1 MNALLQSL
9 GFGTPLA
16 LYGLLALPVL
26 WWLLRFTPPR
36 PRPQAFPPVR
46 ILLNLPRQEETPDKT
61 PLWLLIL
68 RMLLAA
74 LVIFLVAQ
82 PFLQPPG
89 TGDLPSGQRLI
100 IVDDGWAGARNWNET
115 RRILADVLED
125 AQNKDEAVILAG
137 TAPRPQAPDL
147 APQAARSVQDRA
159 RVLHPSPLTTDR
171 MALLD
176 RLKSASLSGTQ
187 SILWLSDGIDA
198 GSGQS
203 FAEGL
208 DALLPQA
215 ALRVIAPDAAKLP
228 IGLGQPKLDKNDIA
242 IDVLAPAGRSAQQA
256 ALVVKASN
264 GRTLLDVPVTLAPG
278 KAVTARFSLPTALR
292 NDIQSIT
299 VSGEAHA
306 GARQLLDDRWRR
318 RTIALVSADS
328 NEQAQ
333 PLLSPLHYVSRGLE
347 PYAEI
352 FTPETPR
359 DISDLIDAGLS
370 MLVLADVGTIPDDIL
385 PKVTD
390 WVDKGGIL
398 LRFAGPRLAAGH
410 DTLVPVRLRDG
421 DRTLGSALSWET
433 PQTLQ
438 EFPRTSPFAGLAIDP
453 RITVT
458 RQVLAEPDSDLAG
471 KTWASLAD
479 GTPLVTAETRGKG
492 LIVLFH
498 VTANA
503 NWSNLPLSGLF
514 VEMMS
519 RVAGLDPAQAV
530 AANATDAPAAFAPRL
545 VMTGEADLVSPDG
558 TAQPI
563 AAADIDKVK
572 VSEQHPPGLYVRG
585 GREQALNHALSA
597 SDLAPLP
604 QQVGRATVA
613 AYQPQARTSL
623 AGPLSLAALLLFL
636 LDCVATVWIGGGL
649 SRLRAAPLALA
660 LALLVSPPPPQ
671 VMAQEAAAMDAAIQA
686 ALEPRLAFVKTGD
699 EETDRISNEGLKGLT
714 LILSDRTSARLAEP
728 QGVSVASD
736 ELNVYPLLY
745 WPVLDSAQAPTDAE
759 RDKLAAYMKNGG
771 TVFFDLRNGGVDTGT
786 ANEALRRI
794 LGKLDV
800 PPLEPVPEKHV
811 LTRSFYLLNEF
822 PGHFEG
828 GPLWVE
834 SALGEANTDP
844 GTADG
849 VSAVIIGS
857 NDYASAWAL
866 DENGN
871 PLYAV
876 VPGSDRQREFAFRS
890 GINIVMYALTGNYKA
905 DQVHVPALLERLGQ

>member
-1 MNALLQSL
+1 MA
-9 GFGTPLA
+9 
-16 LYGLLALPVL
+16 
-26 WWLLRFTPPR
+26 
-36 PRPQAFPPVR
+36 
-46 ILLNLPRQEETPDKT
+46 
-61 PLWLLIL
+61 
-68 RMLLAA
+68 LAA

-89 TGDLPSGQRLI
+89 TAGLPSGQRLI
-100 IVDDGWAGARNWNET
+100 IVDDGWAGAQNWTET

-137 TAPRPQAPDL
+137 TAPRPQAADL
-147 APQAARSVQDRA
+147 TPQAARAVQDRA
-159 RVLHPSPLTTDR
+159 RVLQPSPLATNR

-176 RLKSASLSGTQ
+176 TLKAAKLADTKSV
-187 SILWLSDGIDA
+187 LWLSDGLDA
-198 GSGQS
+198 GSGKS

-208 DALLPQA
+208 GAVLPQA
-215 ALRVIAPDAAKLP
+215 ALQVIAPEANKLP
-228 IGLGQPKLDKNDIA
+228 LGLGQPKLDKSDIT
-242 IDVLAPAGRSAQQA
+242 IDVLTPATHPGAPA
-256 ALVVKASN
+256 ALAVKASN
-264 GRTLLDVPVTLAPG
+264 GRTLLDVPVTLVPG

-299 VSGEAHA
+299 IAGEAHA

-318 RTIALVSADS
+318 RTIALVTAGSS
-328 NEQAQ
+328 EQAQ

-352 FTPETPR
+352 FTPDTPR

-370 MLVLADVGTIPDDIL
+370 MLVLADVGTIPDEIL

-410 DTLVPVRLRDG
+410 DALVPVRLREG

-458 RQVLAEPDSDLAG
+458 RQVLAEPDSDLST

-492 LIVLFH
+492 LVVLFH

-530 AANATDAPAAFAPRL
+530 AASPTDAPAAFAPRL
-545 VMTGEADLVSPDG
+545 VMTGEGDLVSPDG

-563 AAADIDKVK
+563 AAADVEKVK
-572 VSEQHPPGLYVRG
+572 VSERHPPGLYARG
-585 GREQALNHALSA
+585 GREQALNHALA
-597 SDLAPLP
+597 VSDFTALP
-604 QQVGRATVA
+604 QQVGSATVS
-613 AYQPQARTSL
+613 AYVPQAKTSL
-623 AGPLSLAALLLFL
+623 VAPLALAALLLFL
-636 LDCVATVWIGGGL
+636 LDCIATVWIGGGL

-660 LALLVSPPPPQ
+660 LALLVLPPPQ
-671 VMAQEAAAMDAAIQA
+671 VQAQDQTQDAAIAA

-699 EETDRISNEGLKGLT
+699 EEADRVSNEGLKGLT

-728 QGVSVASD
+728 QAVSIASD

-745 WPVLDSAQAPTDAE
+745 WPVLDSAQAPSDAE
-759 RDKLAAYMKNGG
+759 RVKLASYMKNGG
-771 TVFFDLRNGGVDTGT
+771 TVFFDLRNGGLESGSTSD
-786 ANEALRRI
+786 ALRRI

-822 PGHFEG
+822 PGRYEG

-834 SALGEANTDP
+834 SMLGEASTDP

-849 VSAVIIGS
+849 VSSIIIGS
-857 NDYASAWAL
+857 NDYAAAWAL
-866 DENGN
+866 DDNGN
-871 PLYAV
+871 SLYAV
-876 VPGSDRQREFAFRS
+876 VPGSDRQREFAFRT

>member
-1 MNALLQSL
+1 MSALLQSL
-9 GFGTPLA
+9 GFATPLA

-46 ILLNLPRQEETPDKT
+46 ILLDLPRQEETPDKT

-89 TGDLPSGQRLI
+89 TGGLPAGQRLI
-100 IVDDGWAGARNWNET
+100 IVDDGWAGAQNWSET

-125 AQNKDEAVILAG
+125 AQNKDEAVVFAG
-137 TAPRPQAPDL
+137 TGPRPQATDI
-147 APQAARSVQDRA
+147 AAQAARTVQDRA
-159 RVLHPSPLTTDR
+159 RVLQPSPLGTDR
-171 MALLD
+171 MALLEK
-176 RLKSASLSGTQ
+176 LKTAKLADTK
-187 SILWLSDGIDA
+187 SILWLSDGLDA
-198 GSGQS
+198 GSGKS

-208 DALLPQA
+208 GSLLPQA
-215 ALRVIAPDAAKLP
+215 PLRVIAPEANKLPVGLGPAKLE
-228 IGLGQPKLDKNDIA
+228 KSEIA
-242 IDVLAPAGRSAQQA
+242 IDVLTPDTHPAGA
-256 ALVVKASN
+256 ASLAVKASN

-278 KAVTARFSLPTALR
+278 KAVTARFTLPTALR
-292 NDIQSIT
+292 NDIQSIMLT
-299 VSGEAHA
+299 GETHA
-306 GARQLLDDRWRR
+306 AARQLLDDRWRR
-318 RTIALVSADS
+318 RTIALVAAESS
-328 NEQAQ
+328 EQAQ

-347 PYAEI
+347 PYAEL
-352 FTPETPR
+352 FTPASPR

-370 MLVLADVGTIPDDIL
+370 MLVLADVGTIPDEIL
-385 PKVTD
+385 PKITD

-410 DTLVPVRLRDG
+410 DDLIPVRLREG

-438 EFPRTSPFAGLAIDP
+438 EFPRTSPFAGLTIDP

-458 RQVLAEPDSDLAG
+458 RQVLAEPDSDLAA

-479 GTPLVTAETRGKG
+479 GTPLVTAETKGKG
-492 LIVLFH
+492 LVVLFH

-519 RVAGLDPAQAV
+519 RVAGLDPTQAV
-530 AANATDAPAAFAPRL
+530 AAAGADAPAAFAPRL
-545 VMTGEADLVSPDG
+545 VMTGEGDLVSPDG

-563 AAADIDKVK
+563 AAAEIDKVK
-572 VSEQHPPGLYVRG
+572 VSEQHPPGLYARG
-585 GREQALNHALSA
+585 GREQALNHTLAV
-597 SDLAPLP
+597 SDFAPLP
-604 QQVGRATVA
+604 QQVGSATVS
-613 AYQPQARTSL
+613 AYVPQAKTSL
-623 AGPLSLAALLLFL
+623 VAPLALAALLLFL
-636 LDCVATVWIGGGL
+636 LDCIATVWIGGGL
-649 SRLRAAPLALA
+649 SRLRAAPLVLAFALLALPAPPPALA
-660 LALLVSPPPPQ
+660 Q
-671 VMAQEAAAMDAAIQA
+671 DAMQDAAIQA
-686 ALEPRLAFVKTGD
+686 ALEPRLAYVKTGD
-699 EETDRISNEGLKGLT
+699 EEADRVSDQGLKGLT

-728 QGVSVASD
+728 QAVSIASD

-745 WPVLDSAQAPTDAE
+745 WPVLDSAQSPSDAE

-771 TVFFDLRNGGVDTGT
+771 TIFFDLRNGGIDTGT
-786 ANEALRRI
+786 ASDALKRI
-794 LGKLDV
+794 LSKLDV
-800 PPLEPVPEKHV
+800 PPLEPVPDKHV

-822 PGHFEG
+822 PGRYQG
-828 GPLWVE
+828 GALWVE
-834 SALGEANTDP
+834 SALGEANMDP

-849 VSAVIIGS
+849 VSSIIIGS
-857 NDYASAWAL
+857 NDYAAAWAL
-866 DENGN
+866 DDNGDA
-871 PLYAV
+871 LYAV
-876 VPGSDRQREFAFRS
+876 VPGTDRQREFAFRT